1 MKPTA
6 LPAIAGCKFIWRARA
21 FIFPL
26 LRFISIWIRNWDCT
40 LLWGEKL
47 RDIKVV
53 HLIRSLRIC
62 SSKILQQH
70 KSIKNGRRIS
80 PIYFSVEVMF
90 DIIVRS
96 LTCMIAASLQA
107 WPIGVWQATWQS
119 ERCVKHLAANERETK
134 TRFFIAIRAA
144 RIHQKHS
151 QISVR
156 RRNWRKAW
164 ASLDARMIMP
174 PWSAISTRWRMKKFI
189 FTSITM
195 RNLSIAPLSIL
206 PIPRTT
212 MYVRI
217 LITVTVRHSKR
228 GIRHKFIGHLCYK
241 NAWPQHFDL

>member
-1 MKPTA
+1 
-6 LPAIAGCKFIWRARA
+6 
-21 FIFPL
+21 
-26 LRFISIWIRNWDCT
+26 
-40 LLWGEKL
+40 
-47 RDIKVV
+47 
-53 HLIRSLRIC
+53 
-62 SSKILQQH
+62 
-70 KSIKNGRRIS
+70 
-80 PIYFSVEVMF
+80 
-90 DIIVRS
+90 
-96 LTCMIAASLQA
+96 MIAASLQA

-119 ERCVKHLAANERETK
+119 ERCVKHLAANEREAK
-134 TRFFIAIRAA
+134 TWFFIAIRAA

-164 ASLDARMIMP
+164 ARLDARMITP
-174 PWSAISTRWRMKKFI
+174 PWSAILTRWRMKKFI

-241 NAWPQHFDL
+241 NAWPQQPPVWRVVMICINSSNSIRQTSHLPAFMWDWLKGCYLKFQP